1 LEAGDQQQAT
11 SNWQQATSNRQLH
24 KTRFSKGRIIMADRQ
39 FVKMSIEDRIAVL
52 TIDNPP
58 ANSLKSPVLADLNDA
73 IDEVAANPEVKA
85 VIITGAGQFMFV
97 AGADIGEIGELL
109 KTPEK
114 FDEVL
119 KIAKAIFWKIEHLS
133 KPVIAAVN
141 GTCLGGGNELIMA
154 CHMRVASVRARFGQ
168 PEINLGII
176 PGFGGTQRLPR
187 LVGKG
192 KALELLLTGDMISAQ
207 EAQRIGLVNKVVP
220 QGEELKAAKDL
231 AKKIVA
237 KGGKAVQLCIEA
249 VYEGYELPLTD
260 GLDVEIEKFK
270 AVAHTHDAVEGIN
283 AFLQKRQAR
292 FEDR

>member
-1 LEAGDQQQAT
+1 MT
-11 SNWQQATSNRQLH
+11 
-24 KTRFSKGRIIMADRQ
+24 DRQ

-58 ANSLKSPVLADLNDA
+58 ANSLKSPVLADLNSA
-73 IDEVAANPEVKA
+73 IDEAAENPEIKA

-97 AGADIGEIGELL
+97 AGADIGEISDLL
-109 KTPEK
+109 KTPEQ

-119 KIAKAIFWKIEHLS
+119 RVAKDIFGKIENLT
-133 KPVIAAVN
+133 KPVIAAIN
-141 GTCLGGGNELIMA
+141 GMCLGGGNELVMA
-154 CHMRVASVRARFGQ
+154 CHMRVASDRARFGQ

-231 AKKIVA
+231 AKKIVS
-237 KGGKAVQLCIEA
+237 KSGQAVRFCIEA
-249 VYEGYELPLTD
+249 AYEGYELPLTD
-260 GLDVEIEKFK
+260 GLDVEIAKFK
-270 AVAHTHDAVEGIN
+270 AVAHTHDAVEGIT
-283 AFLQKRQAR
+283 AFLEKRQAK

>member
-1 LEAGDQQQAT
+1 
-11 SNWQQATSNRQLH
+11 
-24 KTRFSKGRIIMADRQ
+24 MALQ
-39 FVKMSIEDRIAVL
+39 FVQVSIEDRIAVL
-52 TIDNPP
+52 TINNPP
-58 ANSLKSPVLADLNDA
+58 ANSLKSPVLADLNTA
-73 IDEVAANPEVKA
+73 IDEMAANPEVKA
-85 VIITGAGQFMFV
+85 IIITGAGQFMFV

-119 KIAKAIFWKIEHLS
+119 KIAKDIFWKIERLP

-141 GTCLGGGNELIMA
+141 GMCLGGGNELIMA
-154 CHMRVASVRARFGQ
+154 CHMRVASDRARFGQ
-168 PEINLGII
+168 PEISLGII

-207 EAQRIGLVNKVVP
+207 EAKGIGLLNKVVP

-237 KGGKAVQLCIEA
+237 KSAMAVKFCIEA
-249 VYEGYELPLTD
+249 AYEGYELPLTD
-260 GLDVEIEKFK
+260 GLDVEIAKFK
-270 AVAHTHDAVEGIN
+270 GVAHTHDAVEGIS
-283 AFLQKRQAR
+283 AFLQKRQAK

>member
-1 LEAGDQQQAT
+1 MTE
-11 SNWQQATSNRQLH
+11 RQY
-24 KTRFSKGRIIMADRQ
+24 I
-39 FVKMSIEDRIAVL
+39 KMSIENRIAVL

-58 ANSLKSPVLADLNDA
+58 ANSLKGPVLADLDSA
-73 IDEVAANPEVKA
+73 IDEAVENSEVKA
-85 VIITGAGQFMFV
+85 IIITGAGQFMFV

-109 KTPEK
+109 ETPEK

-119 KIAKAIFWKIEHLS
+119 KTAKGLFWKIEHLT
-133 KPVIAAVN
+133 KPVIVAIN
-141 GTCLGGGNELIMA
+141 GMCLGGGNELAMA
-154 CHMRVASVRARFGQ
+154 CHMRVASDRARFGQ

-220 QGEELKAAKDL
+220 QGEELKTAKDL
-231 AKKIVA
+231 AKKIVT
-237 KGGKAVQLCIEA
+237 KGAKAVQFCIEA
-249 VYEGYELPLTD
+249 AYEGYELPLTD

-270 AVAHTHDAVEGIN
+270 AVAHTHDAMEGIT
-283 AFLQKRQAR
+283 AFLEKRQAK

>member
-1 LEAGDQQQAT
+1 MAE
-11 SNWQQATSNRQLH
+11 RQY
-24 KTRFSKGRIIMADRQ
+24 
-39 FVKMSIEDRIAVL
+39 VKMSVEDRVAVL
-52 TIDNPP
+52 TINNPP
-58 ANSLKSPVLADLNDA
+58 ANSLKSPVLADLESA
-73 IDEVAANPEVKA
+73 IDEAAANPEVKA
-85 VIITGAGQFMFV
+85 IIITGAGQFMFV

-119 KIAKAIFWKIEHLS
+119 NTAKGIFWKIEHLD
-133 KPVIAAVN
+133 KPVIVAIN
-141 GTCLGGGNELIMA
+141 GMCLGGGNELIMA
-154 CHMRVASVRARFGQ
+154 CHMRISSDRARFGQ

-207 EAQRIGLVNKVVP
+207 EAQRIGLVTKVVP

-231 AKKIVA
+231 AKKIVS
-237 KGGKAVQLCIEA
+237 KSGMAVKFCIEA
-249 VYEGYELPLTD
+249 VYQGYELPLTD
-260 GLDVEIEKFK
+260 GLDVEIAKFE
-270 AVAHTHDAVEGIN
+270 AVARTHDAVEGIN
-283 AFLQKRQAR
+283 AFIEKRQAK

>member
-1 LEAGDQQQAT
+1 
-11 SNWQQATSNRQLH
+11 
-24 KTRFSKGRIIMADRQ
+24 MAERQ

-119 KIAKAIFWKIEHLS
+119 QIAKAIFWKIEHLG

-154 CHMRVASVRARFGQ
+154 CHMRVASDRARFGQ

-237 KGGKAVQLCIEA
+237 KGGKAVQFCIEA

-260 GLDVEIEKFK
+260 GLDVEIAKFES
-270 AVAHTHDAVEGIN
+270 VARTHDAVEGIT
-283 AFLQKRQAR
+283 AFLQKRQDK